1 MLKLRAQ
8 LTNQNNLELK
18 QELKDIMFNDIE
30 QLGDETTLPMNG
42 LQQHS
47 MLRSYPIEGTNL
59 NEFDM
64 QSPEM
69 AKQLLKFSIL

>member
-1 MLKLRAQ
+1 
-8 LTNQNNLELK
+8 
-18 QELKDIMFNDIE
+18 
-30 QLGDETTLPMNG
+30 
-42 LQQHS
+42 

-69 AKQLLKFSIL
+69 AKQLLKFSILQEIDGNNLAKHFYTSNIPTLIK